1 MPLSE
6 ALDGVK
12 AHVKQVAPAE
22 IVEVFDAA
30 LAHQVVDPAD
40 FAAVG
45 TPVADFKLADATG
58 GQVSLDELVADGPA
72 VLTFYRGGWCP
83 YCNVTLRTY
92 QQELLP
98 ELKKLGVRLAA
109 ISPQLPDGS
118 LSTKEANELD
128 FAVLSDVGNEVARSL
143 GITFHPTAEVQE
155 AGAKLG
161 SNLNA
166 VNGSTDVELPHPT
179 VLIVDQDKTI
189 RFIDVHPDYTT
200 RTDPSAVLAALHVQ
214 LEA

>member
-1 MPLSE
+1 MSLSE

-22 IVEVFDAA
+22 IFEVFEGAVA
-30 LAHQVVDPAD
+30 NQVVKTAE
-40 FAAVG
+40 FATVG
-45 TPVADFKLADATG
+45 ATVADFKLADATG

-72 VLTFYRGGWCP
+72 VLMFYRGGWCP
-83 YCNVTLRTY
+83 YCNVALRTY

-98 ELKKLGVRLAA
+98 ELKKLDVRLAA

-128 FAVLSDVGNEVARSL
+128 FAVLSDVGNEVGRSL
-143 GITFHPTAEVQE
+143 GITFKVSPEVLA
-155 AGAKLG
+155 AGEKLG

-166 VNGSTDVELPHPT
+166 VNGSTEVELPHPT
-179 VLIVDQDKTI
+179 VLVVNRDKTI

-200 RTDPSAVLAALHVQ
+200 RTDPAAVLAALR
-214 LEA
+214 

>member
-1 MPLSE
+1 MSLSE
-6 ALDGVK
+6 TLDGVK

-22 IVEVFDAA
+22 IFEVFEGAVTN
-30 LAHQVVDPAD
+30 QVVKESD

-45 TPVADFKLADATG
+45 ATVADFKLADATG

-83 YCNVTLRTY
+83 YCNVALRSY

-128 FAVLSDVGNEVARSL
+128 FAVLSDVGNEVARTL
-143 GITFHPTAEVQE
+143 GITFQPTPEVQA
-155 AGAKLG
+155 AGKALG
-161 SNLNA
+161 SDLNK
-166 VNGSTDVELPHPT
+166 VNGSTELELPHPT
-179 VLIVDQDKTI
+179 VLIVGQDKTI

-200 RTDPSAVLAALHVQ
+200 RTEPAAVLAALG
-214 LEA
+214 